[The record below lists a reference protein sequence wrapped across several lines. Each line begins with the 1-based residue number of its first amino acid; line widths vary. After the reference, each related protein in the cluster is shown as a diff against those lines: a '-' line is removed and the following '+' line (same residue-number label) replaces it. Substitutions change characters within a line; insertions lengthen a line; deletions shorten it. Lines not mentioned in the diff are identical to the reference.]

1 MANKFDFTIIGAGP
15 MGLYLAYLLA
25 RSGKKIR
32 IFDSNL
38 LPGGHARPII
48 FNGILIEIF
57 YHFFYKNDHLSASK
71 WIDAFAKKKN
81 SLEKNKY
88 RNN

>member
-48 FNGILIEIF
+48 FNGILK
-57 YHFFYKNDHLSASK
+57 H
-71 WIDAFAKKKN
+71 
-81 SLEKNKY
+81 
-88 RNN
+88 